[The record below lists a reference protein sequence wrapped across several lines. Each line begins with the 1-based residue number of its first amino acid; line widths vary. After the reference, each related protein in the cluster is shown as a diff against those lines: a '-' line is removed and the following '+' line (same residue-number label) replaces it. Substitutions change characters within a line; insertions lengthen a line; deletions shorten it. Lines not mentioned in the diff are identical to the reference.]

1 MYSSQRFVVA
11 NVLAWILNN
20 GKKIIAPAIPK
31 RIQSMIKAT
40 SRSQNP
46 AYATGWL
53 GTRVCQTFCAGC
65 CSTGWGWSG
74 GGAAGDG

>member
-1 MYSSQRFVVA
+1 MP
-11 NVLAWILNN
+11 AWILNN

-46 AYATGWL
+46 AYATG
-53 GTRVCQTFCAGC
+53 GRETCGVCHTGGEGC
-65 CSTGWGWSG
+65 CSTG
-74 GGAAGDG
+74 